1 MDVIRG
7 EMFTNGYGFIVDYL
21 AEILRHLRSDDL
33 SNRHQAFFSL
43 SDSISTRDRDAI
55 NKTMSG
61 LMKLLFPAGG
71 ETEEDVEELL
81 KLAIEC
87 RKRVK
92 DQLKRIDATYPTV
105 EFSYTNKGGMK
116 TTVQTLE
123 EVQFP
128 GYYHKSFQD
137 EDDEEFSE
145 KGQTPVDETQ
155 PAAGSLPQ
163 DITTSARSEA
173 ISQTTLPE
181 GQVVVAE
188 NQKGISFDKLF
199 GDHLRGAT
207 EITLTDPYLRVFHQI
222 RNLMEFI
229 ETLVKFKA
237 PEDDVSLHIVTSPD
251 DTRMEQ
257 QVQYLEQVQQNAES
271 AGVRVTWEFDGTNT
285 IHARHIVTN
294 NGWKILLDRGL
305 DIFQRFEMNDAF
317 SLANRIQEQ
326 RACKAFEV
334 TYVETSL

>member
-1 MDVIRG
+1 MKQQD
-7 EMFTNGYGFIVDYL
+7 L
-21 AEILRHLRSDDL
+21 DDL

-71 ETEEDVEELL
+71 ETDEDVEELL

-128 GYYHKSFQD
+128 GYYHKSFKD
-137 EDDEEFSE
+137 EDDEDAL
-145 KGQTPVDETQ
+145 VD
-155 PAAGSLPQ
+155 PSVVVDVP
-163 DITTSARSEA
+163 
-173 ISQTTLPE
+173 QTTAGVASKSIQLTNELGGTSPAPME
-181 GQVVVAE
+181 NDHLVVSE
-188 NQKGISFDKLF
+188 NQKGVSFDKLF
-199 GDHLRGAT
+199 GQHLKGAT
-207 EITLTDPYLRVFHQI
+207 QLTLTDPYLRVFHQI

-229 ETLVKFKA
+229 ETVVKFKA
-237 PEDDVSLHIVTSPD
+237 PEDDVTVHIVTSPD

-285 IHARHIVTN
+285 IHARHIVTD

-334 TYVETSL
+334 TFIRNDAP

>member
-1 MDVIRG
+1 
-7 EMFTNGYGFIVDYL
+7 
-21 AEILRHLRSDDL
+21 
-33 SNRHQAFFSL
+33 
-43 SDSISTRDRDAI
+43 
-55 NKTMSG
+55 
-61 LMKLLFPAGG
+61 
-71 ETEEDVEELL
+71 
-81 KLAIEC
+81 
-87 RKRVK
+87 
-92 DQLKRIDATYPTV
+92 
-105 EFSYTNKGGMK
+105 MK

-128 GYYHKSFQD
+128 GYYHKTFQD

-145 KGQTPVDETQ
+145 EGQTPVDETQ
-155 PAAGSLPQ
+155 PAAGSLTQ

-257 QVQYLEQVQQNAES
+257 QVQYLEQVQQNAEG
-271 AGVRVTWEFDGTNT
+271 AGIKITWEFDVTKT

-294 NGWKILLDRGL
+294 NAWKILLDRGL
-305 DIFQRFEMNDAF
+305 DVFQRFEMNDAF

-326 RACKAFEV
+326 RACKAFEI
-334 TYVETSL
+334 TYIRT